1 MMKKF
6 ITIAAVA
13 LSFAACSNDDGIA
26 YTNEEIKIKTT
37 IGTMTKT
44 ALDDKNA
51 TQFVA
56 GDQFVLY
63 AWDGTFS
70 TTNTPWINGVN
81 ITLGT
86 DNKWVPASQ
95 ILWKTETTAHDF
107 LGIYPSSIITTGAQL
122 DNVSYTFD
130 DNGAVIANDI
140 LRAYSPAV
148 KMPEDNVLTLPFKH
162 IMAKLKVNLTFRN
175 QWDTAP
181 TVTSVAGNLAS
192 SATINFYT
200 DAVTPVIGTTQSSRT
215 LTAMTTPA
223 TGYTYSYEIIAAPG
237 DNKFNKI
244 VITIDGKTYTYTYSP
259 ANTNDPNNLSLIT
272 GKITTV
278 NLIVGRNKV
287 DLDMDGSGSQGI
299 TISDWTDNQ
308 NYSGDAYGD

>member
-1 MMKKF
+1 MKKI
-6 ITIAAVA
+6 ITIAALA
-13 LSFAACSNDDGIA
+13 LTLAACSNDDGIA

-37 IGTMTKT
+37 IGAMTKT
-44 ALDDKNA
+44 ALDEKNA

-56 GDQFVLY
+56 GDQFMLY
-63 AWDGTFS
+63 AWDGTLS
-70 TTNTPWINGVN
+70 ATNTPWINGVN
-81 ITLGT
+81 VTLGT
-86 DNKWVPASQ
+86 DNKWTPASQ
-95 ILWKTETTAHDF
+95 ILWKTEQTSHDF
-107 LGIYPSSIITTGAQL
+107 LAIYPSSLITTGTDLSAVPFTIN
-122 DNVSYTFD
+122 DNV
-130 DNGAVIANDI
+130 ALIANDI

-148 KMPEDNVLTLPFKH
+148 KMPEDNILNLPFKH

-200 DAVTPVIGTTQSSRT
+200 DAVTPVIGTTESSRT

-259 ANTNDPNNLSLIT
+259 ANTNDPNNLSLIA

>member
-1 MMKKF
+1 MKKTF
-6 ITIAAVA
+6 IIAALA
-13 LSFAACSNDDGIA
+13 LTFVACSSDDNIA

-37 IGTMTKT
+37 IGSMTRT
-44 ALDDKNA
+44 TVTDNA
-51 TQFVA
+51 TQFVE
-56 GDQFVLY
+56 GDKFMLY

-70 TTNTPWINGVN
+70 ATKTPWINGVDV
-81 ITLGT
+81 TLT
-86 DNKWVPASQ
+86 SSKWVPASQ

-122 DNVSYTFD
+122 DNVTYTFN
-130 DNGAVIANDI
+130 DNGNVIANDI
-140 LRAYSPAV
+140 LRAYTPAV
-148 KMPEDNVLTLPFKH
+148 TMPENNVLTLPFKH

-200 DAVTPVIGTTQSSRT
+200 DAVTPVIGTTESSRT
-215 LTAMTTPA
+215 LTALATPA
-223 TGYTYSYEIIAAPG
+223 TGYTYSYEIIATPG

-259 ANTNDPNNLSLIT
+259 ANTNDPNNLSLIA

-287 DLDMDGSGSQGI
+287 DLDMDGSGSGSQGI
-299 TISDWTDNQ
+299 TISEWTDNQ